1 MISATSCLK
10 LVISQ
15 ALPDFPCLG
24 RHSPDPDQP
33 QHFLIDIDPVT
44 LDYWQRLKTARKCS
58 DSCAAVARLLLV
70 AIGFQKYLGELAPL
84 LVRGWSTPVLN
95 GRGNPHSRAW
105 GAHALV

>member
-33 QHFLIDIDPVT
+33 QHFLIDIYPVT
-44 LDYWQRLKTARKCS
+44 LDYRQRLKAARKCS
-58 DSCAAVARLLLV
+58 ESCVAVAGVLL
-70 AIGFQKYLGELAPL
+70 ATLG
-84 LVRGWSTPVLN
+84 SQ
-95 GRGNPHSRAW
+95 RAVERESLE
-105 GAHALV
+105 HRFTEI